1 MALAEAEH
9 IDDKFDLT
17 SPHFLL
23 HPKTMP
29 FLQLP
34 NELILLIAHELKDFP
49 NLNALLRTNRRLAS
63 LLSHEIINMVFRNHD
78 SRYARRLLFSAA
90 SRVDRPTCEHLIQ
103 ERRILDTVRFRSG
116 TALRVHAAI
125 SGQSATVIRTLLRCS
140 GIDVNEQNPSGKTPL
155 LHAVERAHVT
165 AVQLLLRR
173 RDIDVNF
180 ESDTCRNVLHVAV
193 FENYVDVALALL
205 EDPRT
210 DVNHQERDG
219 LSALHLAAREGHG
232 RMVGALLTRRDIEV
246 NIVTKG
252 GYTPL
257 RLAEARGFRGVA
269 HVLVA
274 DERVDIGWGDDNL
287 RSVRLYRWMYP
298 PGEPSAEDYRSLA
311 LLIRRCLHILGR
323 SRKERDERRHSRS

>member
-1 MALAEAEH
+1 
-9 IDDKFDLT
+9 
-17 SPHFLL
+17 
-23 HPKTMP
+23 MP

-34 NELILLIAHELKDFP
+34 NELILLIAHELNDFP

-63 LLSHEIINMVFRNHD
+63 LLSHEIINMVFRNRA

-103 ERRILDTVRFRSG
+103 ERRILDMVRFRDG
-116 TALRVHAAI
+116 TALHAAI

-140 GIDVNEQNPSGKTPL
+140 GIDVNEPNPSGRTPL
-155 LHAVERAHVT
+155 LHAVERGHVA
-165 AVQLLLRR
+165 AVRLLLRR

-180 ESDTCRNVLHVAV
+180 ESDTCWNALHVAV
-193 FENYVDVALALL
+193 FENYVEVALALL

-210 DVNHQERDG
+210 DVNRQRRNG

-232 RMVGALLTRRDIEV
+232 RMVVALLTRRDIEV
-246 NIVTKG
+246 NTVTEG
-252 GYTPL
+252 GHTPL

-274 DERVDIGWGDDNL
+274 DERVDIGWGNDNL
-287 RSVRLYRWMYP
+287 RSVRLYRWVYP
-298 PGEPSAEDYRSLA
+298 PGEPDRVPRPPLDLQVSAKDYRRLD
-311 LLIRRCLHILGR
+311 LLLLSYLHILGR
-323 SRKERDERRHSRS
+323 SHEERNERRHTPS